1 MKIEKFQLCFTICF
15 DTTKRSHAFFS
26 YSIRNYNAMT
36 SEIRTK
42 DIMRRKILGEIFK
55 GFFCYCR
62 DSNMSWQ
69 EHFPRF
75 NKPGVWNK
83 KALGVKFSKN

>member
-1 MKIEKFQLCFTICF
+1 MKL
-15 DTTKRSHAFFS
+15 RSFNYALLSVLIQQNAVTFFS